1 MGRLKRV
8 DCSEPGITRRKRGRG
23 FEYLYSNTRK
33 RVTELDVIQR
43 IKELVIPPAWQEV
56 WICPYPNGH
65 IQAIGTDAAG
75 RKQYLYHPR
84 WRTRRD
90 AEKFERMLE
99 FGKRLPHLRAVCAR
113 HMALTG
119 MPRER
124 VLACAARL
132 LDHGFFRIG
141 TESYA
146 ENNGTYGLATM
157 RKEHVS
163 LAKGVIT
170 FDYLAKGG
178 KRHVTS
184 VVESNVYEIVS
195 SLKKRRGGGEEL
207 LAYKENGRWMD
218 VSSSDINEYLKEQ
231 MGNEVTAKDFRTWNA
246 TVLAAV
252 AMAISGNAA
261 SSRTSRKRAM
271 ARAVKEV
278 AHYLGNTPAVCRA
291 SYIDPKVFDRYR
303 SRWTISGALDAIGEE
318 AAFGEPSI
326 QGAIEEAVIDLL
338 EENTASGAVERIA

>member
-23 FEYLYSNTRK
+23 FEYLYSNTGK

-84 WRTRRD
+84 WRARRD

-141 TESYA
+141 TEGYA

-163 LAKGVIT
+163 FAKGVIT

-207 LAYKENGRWMD
+207 LAYKENGRWRD

-231 MGNEVTAKDFRTWNA
+231 MGSEVTAKDFRTWNA

-261 SSRTSRKRAM
+261 SSPTSRKRAM

-303 SRWTISGALDAIGEE
+303 SGWTISGALDAIGEE

-338 EENTASGAVERIA
+338 EENKASGAVERIA